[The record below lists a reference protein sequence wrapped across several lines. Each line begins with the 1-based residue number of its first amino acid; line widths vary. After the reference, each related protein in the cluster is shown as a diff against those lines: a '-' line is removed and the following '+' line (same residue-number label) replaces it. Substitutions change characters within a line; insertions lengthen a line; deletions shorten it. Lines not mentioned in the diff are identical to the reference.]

1 MKIKT
6 NYHSHNTFCDGKSTM
21 EEMVLSAIERR
32 FTHFGIS
39 SHAPVPDDDPFAL
52 ANSDVQAYKDEFYRL
67 KDKYS
72 NKIKLFLSLEMDY
85 ITDIVEDL
93 EYKAHDVYKLDYFIG
108 SVHQVKEHNN
118 EKETWFIDGSKQE
131 SYDYGLREVFKQ
143 DIKRGVTCFYNQQI
157 EMIETNHPDIL
168 GHCDKIVMHNKDRY
182 FKEDENWYKE
192 LVYNLFD
199 VVIKYNTIV
208 EVNTR
213 GIYKKRNDDFYPSTF
228 WLRYLIEKNVPL
240 TISTDCH
247 KAEETDGYYKE
258 TLDCLKELHC
268 KELYYF
274 DGEWRAEKIDN
285 FFA

>member
-21 EEMVLSAIERR
+21 EEIVISAIEHN

-39 SHAPVPDDDPFAL
+39 SHAPVPDNESFAL
-52 ANSDVQAYKDEFYRL
+52 DNSEVEQYRNEFYRL
-67 KDKYS
+67 KDKYG
-72 NKIKLFLSLEMDY
+72 NKIKLFLGLEMDY
-85 ITDIVEDL
+85 ISDLIEDL
-93 EYKAHDVYKLDYFIG
+93 SSKAHNVYHLDYYIG

-118 EKETWFIDGSKQE
+118 QKETWFIDGSKQE
-131 SYDYGLREVFKQ
+131 SYDYGLKNVFHQ
-143 DIKRGVTCFYNQQI
+143 DIKRGVSCYYNQQI
-157 EMIETNHPDIL
+157 EMIEKNRPDIL

-182 FKEDENWYKE
+182 FLQDEMWYKD
-192 LVYNLFD
+192 LVYSLLD
-199 VVIKYNTIV
+199 TAIRYNTIV
-208 EVNTR
+208 EINTR
-213 GIYKKRNDDFYPSTF
+213 GIYRKRNEDFYPSTF
-228 WLRYLIEKNVPL
+228 WIRYLIDKNVPL

-274 DGEWRAEKIDN
+274 DNGWRGEKIDN